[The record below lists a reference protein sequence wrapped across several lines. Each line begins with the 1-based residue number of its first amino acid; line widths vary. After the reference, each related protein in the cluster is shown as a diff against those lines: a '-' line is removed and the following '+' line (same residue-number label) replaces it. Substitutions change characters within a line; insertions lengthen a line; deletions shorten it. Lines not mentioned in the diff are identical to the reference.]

1 MIRTSPI
8 DLTEACLTAVS
19 ALDELV
25 FELVCGSPQKLSPLF
40 LDWVADEATPFVERQ
55 VARSFAA
62 PQFAASLRMGDQ
74 RVAMARWVRLWV
86 GPRIVAGFE
95 ELAVCL
101 PEFAPGRP
109 AGPQPLPVAAE
120 AAGARPLRH
129 RFFALMRLA
138 GAGAAGLQRAPGR
151 YQSNSF

>member
-1 MIRTSPI
+1 MIRTNTI
-8 DLTEACLTAVS
+8 GLNEACLTAVS

-25 FELVCGSPQKLSPLF
+25 FELVCGSPLKLSPLF
-40 LDWVADEATPFVERQ
+40 LDWVADDATPFVERQ
-55 VARSFAA
+55 VERCFAT

-101 PEFAPGRP
+101 PEFAGSPP
-109 AGPQPLPVAAE
+109 AGHQPVPVAA
-120 AAGARPLRH
+120 ARSGASTLGH
-129 RFFALMRLA
+129 RFLAVLRL
-138 GAGAAGLQRAPGR
+138 AGAAGLQGSPQR
-151 YQSNSF
+151 YQ